1 MHWTTRIRRLLPHS
15 VRAWLL
21 GTSTGRRL
29 KRLAT
34 AWPEHT
40 SLEAS
45 SPSSSQRVASSKK
58 TPAQKPSRPRLGLVG
73 FFGHGNYGDEL
84 FLKVFDQFF
93 GEDFD
98 LKIIVDRIEKPYY
111 SRRVEALVDEVD
123 AIVIGGGDLI
133 RPWALDPRWF
143 NTAYLRKPVYMVGLG
158 AAIRPNTVEK
168 DFVIDRYARF
178 FRDPNV
184 RFIGVRDDV
193 SRRWVESRLAP
204 DVEVRSE
211 PDIVCALDLPSVER
225 RPDLLGIITRLRP
238 NREVPDDYSA
248 LEQLALE
255 VMSRGWSVRHII
267 AGTGLVGERDL
278 ANSVD
283 LHVPGKELVASEDLD
298 VLTAAIGECTAL
310 ASMKFHGSVVATMY
324 GVPSLVL
331 VPTSKNVTFMKRIER
346 ADLLAHFEADDLLT
360 RFQPM
365 PASHDEAAIAMLRER
380 ATDLMSE
387 LAARIHADV
396 LQSTSPEAHV

>member
-1 MHWTTRIRRLLPHS
+1 MSSNENP
-15 VRAWLL
+15 
-21 GTSTGRRL
+21 
-29 KRLAT
+29 AT
-34 AWPEHT
+34 K
-40 SLEAS
+40 S
-45 SPSSSQRVASSKK
+45 
-58 TPAQKPSRPRLGLVG
+58 SRPRLGLVG

-84 FLKVFDQFF
+84 FLEVFDQFF
-93 GEDFD
+93 GEDFE

-111 SRRVEALVDEVD
+111 SRPVEELVDDVD

-133 RPWALDPRWF
+133 RPWALDQRWF
-143 NTAYLRKPVYMVGLG
+143 NKAYLRKPVYMVGLG
-158 AAIRPNTVEK
+158 AAIRPNIVEK

-178 FRDPNV
+178 FRNPNV

-204 DVEVRSE
+204 EVEVRSE
-211 PDIVCALDLPSVER
+211 PDIVCALDLPTIER
-225 RPDLLGIITRLRP
+225 QPNLLGIVTRLRP

-255 VMSRGWSVRHII
+255 LMSRGWSVRHII

-283 LHVPGKELVASEDLD
+283 LHVPGKELVVSEDLD
-298 VLTAAIGECTAL
+298 VLTAAIGECAAL

-331 VPTSKNVTFMKRIER
+331 VPTSKNVNFMKRIER
-346 ADLLAHFEADDLLT
+346 ADLIAHFEADDLLT
-360 RFQPM
+360 RFQPT
-365 PASHDEAAIAMLRER
+365 PAPHDEAAVAMLRER

-387 LAARIHADV
+387 LATRIRADV
-396 LQSTSPEAHV
+396 LTPPTPDDRA